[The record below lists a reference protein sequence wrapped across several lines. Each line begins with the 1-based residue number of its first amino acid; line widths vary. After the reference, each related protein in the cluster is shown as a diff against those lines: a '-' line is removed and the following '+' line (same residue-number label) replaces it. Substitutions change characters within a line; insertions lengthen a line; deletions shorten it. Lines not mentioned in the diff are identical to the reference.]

1 MKPEDYNNSFV
12 FLTIK
17 YNIIIFIILMS
28 IQGIRVFWWGVFM
41 LANYHLTNYYLNLFC
56 IISSVIFIILE
67 FKFLVLSFFAIILI
81 IPLFSNFSK
90 NFIFFTAE
98 EKPGA
103 LSPQFSRFSRFYAFA
118 LPTADPS
125 PLPRSFSSSP
135 SLPLAPLMKV
145 PCRIRAPSNPAI

>member
-41 LANYHLTNYYLNLFC
+41 LANYPLTNYYLNLFC

-67 FKFLVLSFFAIILI
+67 FKFLEWKLTVR
-81 IPLFSNFSK
+81 
-90 NFIFFTAE
+90 
-98 EKPGA
+98 EKD
-103 LSPQFSRFSRFYAFA
+103 L
-118 LPTADPS
+118 
-125 PLPRSFSSSP
+125 
-135 SLPLAPLMKV
+135 K
-145 PCRIRAPSNPAI
+145 

>member
-41 LANYHLTNYYLNLFC
+41 LVNYHLTNYYLNLCC

-67 FKFLVLSFFAIILI
+67 FKFLEWKLTVR
-81 IPLFSNFSK
+81 
-90 NFIFFTAE
+90 
-98 EKPGA
+98 EKD
-103 LSPQFSRFSRFYAFA
+103 L
-118 LPTADPS
+118 
-125 PLPRSFSSSP
+125 
-135 SLPLAPLMKV
+135 K
-145 PCRIRAPSNPAI
+145 